1 MLPIR
6 RKQSLDVTDVRR
18 KMKNMRKYVKKQG
31 KGAETAQQPTESAA
45 AALAESIGGSTLPGL
60 LSQSLQSKRL
70 AHGNQVLESR
80 GWTRIVF
87 GICIR
92 TRLSNNVV

>member
-6 RKQSLDVTDVRR
+6 RKQSLDVTDAR
-18 KMKNMRKYVKKQG
+18 KEDEKHEKVCEKAG
-31 KGAETAQQPTESAA
+31 KGAETAQQPTESVA

-80 GWTRIVF
+80 GWTRTVLAFVYVPDCPI
-87 GICIR
+87 
-92 TRLSNNVV
+92 T